1 MRTFSIVLLLIIAI
15 EHLFIAFLEMT
26 ATPQK
31 QVKAFG
37 VDEEFLKQADARIS
51 MANQGIY
58 NAMLAVIIILGQ
70 WIFTGI
76 NTVYANLLFSS
87 FVCVVGFFGG
97 LTVNKKIY
105 FVQMLPGLVA
115 LIISCLG
122 LYM

>member
-26 ATPQK
+26 ANPKK
-31 QVKAFG
+31 QAKAFG
-37 VDEEFLKQADARIS
+37 VDVEFLKQADARIS

-70 WIFTGI
+70 WIFTGT
-76 NTVYANLLFSS
+76 NTIYANLLFSS
-87 FVCVVGFFGG
+87 FVSVVGFFGG

-105 FVQMLPGLVA
+105 FVQMTPGLIA
-115 LIISCLG
+115 LIISCMS

>member
-26 ATPQK
+26 ANP
-31 QVKAFG
+31 KAFG
-37 VDEEFLKQADARIS
+37 VDVEFLKQADARIS

-70 WIFTGI
+70 WVFTGT
-76 NTVYANLLFSS
+76 NTIYANLLFSS
-87 FVCVVGFFGG
+87 FVSVVGFFGG
-97 LTVNKKIY
+97 LTVNQKIY
-105 FVQMLPGLVA
+105 FVQMTPGLIA
-115 LIISCLG
+115 LIISCMS